1 MEETKVI
8 EAFTLKLGTK
18 VFWDALYAVI
28 QSEHNSALS
37 GVLDVVN
44 KGEDRAYYAGQV
56 AALIDLRAIIED
68 YSTRSETE
76 LEFSDPWRWIK
87 WV

>member
-1 MEETKVI
+1 MEENKVI
-8 EAFTLKLGTK
+8 EAFTLKLGTRA
-18 VFWDALYAVI
+18 FWDALYAVI

-37 GVLDVVN
+37 SVLDVVN

-68 YSTRSETE
+68 YATRSLTE
-76 LEFSDPWRWIK
+76 VEFSDP
-87 WV
+87 

>member
-1 MEETKVI
+1 MEENKVI
-8 EAFTLKLGTK
+8 EAFTLKLGARA
-18 VFWDALYAVI
+18 FWDALYAVI

-68 YSTRSETE
+68 YATRSMTE
-76 LEFSDPWRWIK
+76 VEFSDP
-87 WV
+87 